1 MTTPKRLL
9 LVLAIL
15 FSCVGC
21 DQATKSV
28 AKAYLSETHA
38 VVLLGDTVRL
48 QVAKNYGAFL
58 SLGSSI
64 GESSRGM
71 LLSVVVGLVL
81 AALLAYLFISKPQN
95 PIVGVSIA
103 LIVGGGVS
111 NLIDRLRYGGYVVD
125 FLNVGIGPVR
135 TGIFN
140 VADMAIM
147 VGVVL
152 WAFSDRLWSEEV
164 GLKPDPQARV
174 PQARALSSDLHAA
187 ATRGGFLALCAHGRS
202 RSSVFSVCSLSG
214 STWRPGSRMCCKCRT
229 RWIFPA
235 TDYLRVQQLYARL
248 VAAECGG
255 AGRPGLDVRTH
266 GAGARRGCGS
276 SCSRASRSAP
286 CSSRR

>member
-1 MTTPKRLL
+1 MSTPKRLL
-9 LVLAIL
+9 LILTIL

-38 VVLLGDTVRL
+38 VVLLGDTIRL
-48 QVAKNYGAFL
+48 QVANNYGAFL
-58 SLGSSI
+58 SLGASI

-71 LLSVVVGLVL
+71 LLSLVVGLIL

-111 NLIDRLRYGGYVVD
+111 NLIDRVRYGGYVVD

-147 VGVVL
+147 LGVVL
-152 WAFSDRLWSEEV
+152 WAFSDRMWSR
-164 GLKPDPQARV
+164 K
-174 PQARALSSDLHAA
+174 
-187 ATRGGFLALCAHGRS
+187 
-202 RSSVFSVCSLSG
+202 SG
-214 STWRPGSRMCCKCRT
+214 
-229 RWIFPA
+229 
-235 TDYLRVQQLYARL
+235 
-248 VAAECGG
+248 
-255 AGRPGLDVRTH
+255 
-266 GAGARRGCGS
+266 
-276 SCSRASRSAP
+276 
-286 CSSRR
+286 